1 MPDTVASQTRFLPF
15 RARTSFRFETPNASQ
30 HARQAGKAGTVYL
43 TNIGQFT
50 RQALVGSKHFEL
62 AQSAITL
69 PCLPVEQWAAA
80 DFRDKTLLVL
90 LPTQALGDCTQA
102 LMALHALHE
111 ARRPKSITVACAG
124 AAYDIFATNPF
135 LTVRPLW
142 FAKAEA
148 DRADYVLD
156 LGQMLAGHD
165 IDLWPVD
172 FEGAMLE
179 AFAVPPS
186 STYDAQGRPLPTGRP
201 LEIGLFPLASSPL
214 RTLPVAVVRHLAEV
228 LTGRGNL
235 TVSLNIWQE
244 QGKLMQQQLQ
254 ALGRGIRILE
264 SHPSI
269 GDIVQSIARLDYAVF
284 ADSGPAHMA
293 KLSATPGVAVYT
305 SAPSHVLQGRFRN
318 LAAYDVEYSGAYCSA
333 PCGLAKVRQARSGDI
348 GCMGSLELPLED
360 LPETPQARSDAAV
373 RQLIADPVPCVKALA
388 EQRERLG
395 AFIANDIES
404 RPRSPAC

>member
-1 MPDTVASQTRFLPF
+1 MPQTVPSLTRFQAF

-30 HARQAGKAGTVYL
+30 NARQAGKAGTVYL

-50 RQALVGSKHFEL
+50 RQALIASQHFEL
-62 AQSAITL
+62 AQSTLSL
-69 PCLPVEQWAAA
+69 PCLPMEHWATA
-80 DFRDKTLLVL
+80 DFRGKTLLVL

-124 AAYDIFATNPF
+124 AAYDIFTTNPF

-148 DRADYVLD
+148 DSADYVVD
-156 LGQMLAGHD
+156 LGHMLVGRN

-172 FEGAMLE
+172 FEGTMLK
-179 AFAVPPS
+179 AFAIPPS
-186 STYDAQGRPLPTGRP
+186 SRYDAEIRPLPTGRP

-214 RTLPVAVVRHLAEV
+214 RTLPAAVVRHLAGV
-228 LTGRGNL
+228 LTGYGNL

-244 QGKLMQQQLQ
+244 QGKIMQQELQ
-254 ALGRGIRILE
+254 DQDPDIRILE

-269 GDIVQSIARLDYAVF
+269 GDILQSIARLDYAVF

-293 KLSATPGVAVYT
+293 KLSATPGVTIYT

-318 LAAYDVEYSGAYCSA
+318 IVAYDVNYSGDHCSA
-333 PCGLAKVRQARSGDI
+333 PCGLAKVRKARNGEI
-348 GCMGSLELPLED
+348 GCMGSLGLPLED
-360 LPETPQARSDAAV
+360 LPETPQARNDAVV
-373 RQLIADPVPCVKALA
+373 RQLITDPVPCVKALA

-395 AFIANDIES
+395 DFIVNDLENRS
-404 RPRSPAC
+404 RSLA